1 MLDSQATSAA
11 IYKQLFTDS
20 EWDAISSALNDYSDY
35 GNEEAMIADSI
46 QAKISAIF
54 RLTSNWIMNTKVAK
68 HLSIPENR
76 INYSFHF
83 LDNFSYEFVD
93 YKKCYDAIAKWS
105 DNLDTSE
112 SHYWWNTHLLSFKD
126 DGWKSLTD
134 YHLQL
139 NGLLSSTKQTSNELH
154 SQRTATAS

>member
-1 MLDSQATSAA
+1 MLDSQATSAS

-20 EWDAISSALNDYSDY
+20 EWDAISSAMGDYSDY

-46 QAKISAIF
+46 QAKIAAIY

-76 INYSFHF
+76 INYSFYF
-83 LDNFSYEFVD
+83 LDNFGYEFVD

-105 DNLDTSE
+105 DKLDTSE
-112 SHYWWNTHLLSFKD
+112 SHFWWT
-126 DGWKSLTD
+126 
-134 YHLQL
+134 Q
-139 NGLLSSTKQTSNELH
+139 Q
-154 SQRTATAS
+154 SQRIRFK